1 MSAIRARRL
10 LGATAGL
17 MLIALIAVLARGTG
31 TQMTADDLAFLGQ
44 TVASEQIG
52 LGQALYAQ
60 NCASCHGANL
70 EGQPNWRRR
79 LDSGRMPAPPH
90 DESGHTWHH
99 SDQDLFK
106 LTKFGVGAVVPGY
119 ESDMPAFEGILSDR
133 QIMAVLAYIKSQW
146 PEQILAKQAELT
158 QQHRDR

>member
-1 MSAIRARRL
+1 MSVTGAKRL
-10 LGATAGL
+10 LWATASL
-17 MLIALIAVLARGTG
+17 MPITLVAALVWGTG
-31 TQMTADDLAFLGQ
+31 TQQPPDDLAFLGQ
-44 TVASEQIG
+44 TVTSEQIG

-79 LDSGRMPAPPH
+79 LDTGRMPAPPH

-106 LTKFGVGAVVPGY
+106 MTKFGVGAVIPGY
-119 ESDMPAFEGILSDR
+119 ESDMPAFEGILSDG
-133 QIMAVLAYIKSQW
+133 QIMAVLTYIKSRW
-146 PEQILAKQAELT
+146 PEQIQARQAEIT
-158 QQHRDR
+158 KQYRDR